1 MKKVVGGFLTEEE
14 ETPKKFKKTLL
25 STRQTRFIP
34 GHEELVRQQIGNLHL
49 LQNHILSIPKRIEC
63 VVGCHLATAGAGEMI
78 QGVGIA
84 IKMNGGNQIRPPLTI
99 I

>member
-1 MKKVVGGFLTEEE
+1 MKNSFPNTE
-14 ETPKKFKKTLL
+14 TYTFFKIIVDTKTD
-25 STRQTRFIP
+25 R
-34 GHEELVRQQIGNLHL
+34 
-49 LQNHILSIPKRIEC
+49 